1 MTLTAAPLTGCVT
14 VHGERALIPS
24 VTKAE
29 AAKALDR
36 FTEVNN
42 EANKNLDAKLI
53 ATVES
58 GPLGAVDG
66 AGLRARNTVA
76 PGGNPDFKALGL
88 GDPRF
93 LIPRQVGWP
102 KWFVADVAPELGESG
117 SGTNRWLMVFERG
130 GAREAWRVSYVASV
144 RASAVPEFTRDTQG
158 YVQPVAAEG
167 SGLVV
172 DPGELGGAYTGY
184 LAEGDAKDA
193 SVFAPGS
200 STSELVSSRAKTART
215 AQSATQYADQPA
227 TEGDFAPLGLRT
239 KDGGALVFFAT
250 HHTAKITMLRPG
262 VTPQVDTYTRA
273 LMTGTPKKSVTLGRI
288 ARQTVLV
295 PAKKDGGGQVVFLT
309 RTVGLVAARGE

>member
-1 MTLTAAPLTGCVT
+1 MTRRPRFLPALALLTLTAAPLTGCVT

-29 AAKALDR
+29 AGRALER

-53 ATVES
+53 ASVES

-66 AGLRARNTVA
+66 AGLRARSTVA
-76 PGGNPDFKALGL
+76 PGGNPGFKALGL
-88 GDPRF
+88 SDPRI

-102 KWFVADVAPELGESG
+102 KWFVADVAPELGGSG

-144 RASAVPEFTRDTQG
+144 RASAVPEFTRDEQG
-158 YVQPVAAEG
+158 YVEPVAAEG

-184 LAEGDAKDA
+184 LAKGDAKDA

-200 STSELVSSRAKTART
+200 STSELVTSRAKTART
-215 AQSATQYADQPA
+215 ARSATQYADQPA
-227 TEGDFAPLGLRT
+227 TEGTSPRSGCAPRT
-239 KDGGALVFFAT
+239 AARWSSSPRT
-250 HHTAKITMLRPG
+250 
-262 VTPQVDTYTRA
+262 TRRRS
-273 LMTGTPKKSVTLGRI
+273 PCCGR
-288 ARQTVLV
+288 ASPRRS
-295 PAKKDGGGQVVFLT
+295 T
-309 RTVGLVAARGE
+309 RTPGR

>member
-1 MTLTAAPLTGCVT
+1 M
-14 VHGERALIPS
+14 
-24 VTKAE
+24 TKAE
-29 AAKALDR
+29 ATEALDR

-42 EANKNLDAKLI
+42 EANRKLDAKLI
-53 ATVES
+53 SSVES

-66 AGLRARNTVA
+66 AGLRARHSVD
-76 PGGNPDFKALGL
+76 PGGDADFKALSL
-88 GDPRF
+88 RDPRF

-102 KWFVADVAPELGESG
+102 KWFVADVAPDSDGSG
-117 SGTNRWLMVFERG
+117 PGTNRWLMVFERG

-144 RASAVPEFTRDTQG
+144 RASAVPEFARDGQG
-158 YVQPVAAEG
+158 HVEPVAAER

-184 LAEGDAKDA
+184 LAEGDAKDV

-200 STSELVSSRAKTART
+200 STSELITSRAKTART
-215 AQSATQYADQPA
+215 ARSATQFADQPA

-239 KDGGALVFFAT
+239 EDGGALVFFAT
-250 HHTAKITMLRPG
+250 HHTAKVTMLRAG
-262 VTPQVDTYTRA
+262 VTPQVDAYTEA

-288 ARQTVLV
+288 ARQAVLV
-295 PAKKDGGGQVVFLT
+295 PAAKDGGGQVVFLT